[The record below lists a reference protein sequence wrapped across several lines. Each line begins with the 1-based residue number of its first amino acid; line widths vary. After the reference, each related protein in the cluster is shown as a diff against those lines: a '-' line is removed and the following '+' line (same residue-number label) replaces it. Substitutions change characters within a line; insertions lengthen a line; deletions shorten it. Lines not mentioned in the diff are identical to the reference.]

1 MSCAI
6 IQVKRGES
14 MFDAD
19 YRVLNNEQ
27 KQVVDILDQNLLV
40 LAPAGTGKTKVIAL
54 RTAYLVQHQQKPEKI
69 LCLTFT
75 NKAAKEMKERIQLY
89 IPEQSKKMM
98 IKTFHSF
105 CYYLINHEKES
116 SHFSFPCTLIDE
128 TDSLAIVEKIMRINK
143 LTDETIYYQQIISFF
158 ENIKRHSLTFSL
170 EERYQYKIIVEDYFK
185 SQEQLGQLGRR
196 KEDSFLK
203 RFGLKL
209 LNTYR
214 RYLLEN
220 NCIDFM
226 DLIVEAKYLL
236 EQPEIL
242 TKWRNQYDVI
252 QVDEMQDTSS
262 REYDILKLL
271 AGKQLSLFGDFN
283 QTIYE
288 WRGSNPHQMTAEFR
302 QDFSPLEIH
311 LKINYRSTK
320 NLLEAAN
327 GYISSS
333 QLYPM
338 QCMTMASSEGEKITL
353 LEAGTKEEEIS
364 LLKATIKKSKENTSS
379 IAILTRTNE
388 YAKKIAHAFS
398 KSGIECT
405 VIEDTKFFRKKEVK
419 ELLAFYDYSIN
430 DRNGHALLKLGE
442 HPYLNMPSWLLGEL
456 RSCKS
461 CYMYLHDWFRSDSN
475 DPYAI
480 LFEAY
485 AHEDIV
491 VLDVESTG
499 LSTTKDDIIQIA
511 AIRYG
516 KKGVVEQLDLLLRP
530 TKSVGDSYYVHGFSD
545 EILQKEGIEPKEAL
559 MQFAHFIQGAVLV
572 GHNVN
577 YDLQIIK
584 SMMNRHNLAP
594 IEGYHVY
601 DTLDLAYKVYPKL
614 SNHKLETLSKLIVTE
629 TAPTHNAMQDILATS
644 EVLSHLLKCIEE
656 KKQERLEKI
665 EAYGSYLNEYREKL
679 AAIKSYLLT
688 HNLTE
693 GLSYLMNECSFKD
706 YYNASQIEIIRNLY
720 RIINELED
728 KTLSYE
734 DNIINLLAFSALHYS
749 EVEQSDLFKGRIPI
763 ITIHQAKGLE
773 FDEVYIAG
781 CNDKVFPSYRS
792 LKEHQLGEE
801 MRLFYVALTRAKK
814 KLFISYHQEA
824 KKSIFIDQISER
836 YKTVKKYG
844 GISKDTL

>member
-1 MSCAI
+1 M
-6 IQVKRGES
+6 KRGEE
-14 MFDAD
+14 MFERD
-19 YRVLNNEQ
+19 YNDLNREQ
-27 KQVVDILDQNLLV
+27 KEAVDTLNQNLLV

-54 RTAYLVQHQQKPEKI
+54 RTVSLVKQQSPESI

-75 NKAAKEMKERIQLY
+75 NKAAKEMKERIKLY
-89 IPEQSKKMM
+89 IPEVVEQIT

-128 TDSLAIVEKIMRINK
+128 ADSVSIVEKIIATNK
-143 LTDETIYYQQIISFF
+143 LNDDGISYQQVVSFF
-158 ENIKRHSLTFSL
+158 ENIKRHSLAFPTD
-170 EERYQYKIIVEDYFK
+170 ERYHYKTIIEDYFK
-185 SQEQLGQLGRR
+185 SQEQMGRLR
-196 KEDSFLK
+196 REEVFLR

-242 TKWRNQYDVI
+242 VKWRSKYEVI

-288 WRGSNPHQMTAEFR
+288 WRGSNPHQMTAEYR
-302 QDFSPLEIH
+302 QDFQPLEIQ
-311 LKINYRSTK
+311 LTINYRSTR

-327 GYISSS
+327 GYIASSR
-333 QLYPM
+333 LYPM
-338 QCMTMASSEGEKITL
+338 QCIPKATYEGEKISL
-353 LEAGTKEEEIS
+353 IEAATKEQEI
-364 LLKATIKKSKENTSS
+364 LYLEQAVRESKERTES
-379 IAILTRTNE
+379 IAILTRSNE
-388 YAKKIAHAFS
+388 YAKKIAHHFNKHGLEA
-398 KSGIECT
+398 T

-419 ELLAFYDYSIN
+419 DLLAFFEYSIN
-430 DRNGHALLKLGE
+430 DRNGHALLKLGG
-442 HPYLNMPSWLLGEL
+442 HPYLNMPDWLLREL
-456 RSCKS
+456 RNCKS
-461 CYMYLHDWFRSDSN
+461 CYMYLHDWFKSDSN
-475 DPYAI
+475 DPYAA
-480 LFEAY
+480 LSQAY
-485 AHEDIV
+485 AHEKIV

-516 KKGVVEQLDLLLRP
+516 KRGVVDELNLLLKP
-530 TKSVGDSYYVHGFSD
+530 TQSVGDSYYVHGFSD
-545 EILQKEGIEPKEAL
+545 EQLEREGMAPEEAL
-559 MQFAHFIQGAVLV
+559 GQLATFVQDAVIV

-584 SMMNRHNLAP
+584 SMMSRYALPP
-594 IEGYHVY
+594 IEDENVY

-614 SNHKLETLSKLIVTE
+614 SNHKLGTLSQLIRTE
-629 TAPTHNAMQDILATS
+629 TTPTHNAMQDILATS
-644 EVLSHLLKCIEE
+644 EVLVHLLERIEE
-656 KKQERLEKI
+656 KKQERLEKM
-665 EAYGSYLNEYREKL
+665 EAYGCYLNEYREKL
-679 AAIKSYLLT
+679 STIKAYLLE
-688 HNLTE
+688 HCLSE
-693 GLSYLMNECSFKD
+693 GITFLMNTCDFKND
-706 YYNASQIEIIRNLY
+706 YSVSQIESIRNLY
-720 RIINELED
+720 RIASLLED
-728 KTLSYE
+728 GHLSYQ
-734 DNIINLLAFSALHYS
+734 DNIINLLAFSAMHYS
-749 EVEQSDLFKGRIPI
+749 EIEQSDLFKGRIPI
-763 ITIHQAKGLE
+763 ITVHQAKGLE

-781 CNDKVFPSYRS
+781 CNDRTFPSYRS
-792 LKEHQLGEE
+792 IKEHQLGEE

-814 KLFISYHQEA
+814 RLFISYHQEA

-836 YKTVKKYG
+836 YKMVKQCSCT
-844 GISKDTL
+844 SKSEL

>member
-1 MSCAI
+1 
-6 IQVKRGES
+6 

-19 YRVLNNEQ
+19 YRALNNEQ
-27 KQVVDILDQNLLV
+27 KQVVDTLDQNLLV

-54 RTAYLVQHQQKPEKI
+54 RTAYLVQHQQEPEKI

-89 IPEQSKKMM
+89 IPEQIKKMT

-105 CYYLINHEKES
+105 CYHLINHEKEN

-128 TDSLAIVEKIMRINK
+128 ADSLAIIEKIIQTNK
-143 LTDETIYYQQIISFF
+143 LNDDSVYYQQIISFF
-158 ENIKRHSLTFSL
+158 ENIKRHSLTFPL
-170 EERYQYKIIVEDYFK
+170 EERYHYKMIVEDYFK
-185 SQEQLGQLGRR
+185 SQDQLGQLGRR
-196 KEDSFLK
+196 REDSFLR

-242 TKWRNQYDVI
+242 AKWRKQYDVI

-271 AGKQLSLFGDFN
+271 AGRQLSLFGDFN

-288 WRGSNPHQMTAEFR
+288 WRGSNPHQMTAEYR
-302 QDFSPLEIH
+302 RDFSPLEIH

-333 QLYPM
+333 RLYPM
-338 QCMTMASSEGEKITL
+338 QCIAKASNEGEKITI

-364 LLKATIKKSKENTSS
+364 LLEIAIKESMENTNS
-379 IAILTRTNE
+379 IAVLTRTNE
-388 YAKKIAHAFS
+388 YAKKIAYSFN
-398 KSGIECT
+398 KRGIECT

-430 DRNGHALLKLGE
+430 DRNGHALLKLGQ
-442 HPYLNMPSWLLGEL
+442 HPYLNMPNWLLGEL
-456 RSCKS
+456 RNSKS
-461 CYMYLHDWFRSDSN
+461 CYMYLHDWFKSDSK

-485 AHEDIV
+485 THNNIV

-499 LSTTKDDIIQIA
+499 LSTIKDDVIQIA

-516 KKGVVEQLDLLLRP
+516 KEGVVDQLDILLKP
-530 TKSVGDSYYVHGFSD
+530 TKSVGESYYVHGFSD
-545 EILQKEGIEPKEAL
+545 DLLQKEGMEPKEAL
-559 MQFAHFIQGAVLV
+559 KQFVHFIQGAVLV

-584 SMMNRHNLAP
+584 SMMSRYKLEP
-594 IEGYHVY
+594 IGEYQVY

-629 TAPTHNAMQDILATS
+629 TIPTHNAMQDILATS
-644 EVLSHLLKCIEE
+644 EVLSHLLKHIEE

-665 EAYGSYLNEYREKL
+665 EAYGCYVNEYREKL
-679 AAIKSYLLT
+679 ATIKSYLLT
-688 HNLTE
+688 HNLTD
-693 GLSYLMNECSFKD
+693 GLTFLMNECDFKG
-706 YYNASQIEIIRNLY
+706 YYHSSQIETIRNLY

-728 KTLSYE
+728 QTLSYE

-749 EVEQSDLFKGRIPI
+749 EIEQSDLFKGRIPI
-763 ITIHQAKGLE
+763 ITVHQAKGLE

-781 CNDKVFPSYRS
+781 CNDKTFPSYRS

-814 KLFISYHQEA
+814 KLYISYHQEA
-824 KKSIFIDQISER
+824 PKSIFIDQISED
-836 YKTVKKYG
+836 YKTLKRYG
-844 GISKDTL
+844 GISKNTI

>member
-1 MSCAI
+1 ML
-6 IQVKRGES
+6 
-14 MFDAD
+14 DAD
-19 YRVLNNEQ
+19 YRALNNEQ
-27 KQVVDILDQNLLV
+27 KQVVDTRNQNLLV

-54 RTAYLVQHQQKPEKI
+54 RTAYLVQHQQEPERI

-75 NKAAKEMKERIQLY
+75 NKAAKEMRERIELY
-89 IPEQSKKMM
+89 MPEEAKKMT

-105 CYYLINHEKES
+105 CYHLISHEKGS

-128 TDSLAIVEKIMRINK
+128 TDSLAIVEKIIKINK
-143 LTDETIYYQQIISFF
+143 LNDENIYYQQIISFF
-158 ENIKRHSLTFSL
+158 ENVKRHSLTFPL
-170 EERYQYKIIVEDYFK
+170 EERYHYKLIVEDYFK
-185 SQEQLGQLGRR
+185 SQEQLGQLGKKR
-196 KEDSFLK
+196 EHLFLK

-242 TKWRNQYDVI
+242 AKWRNYYDVI

-302 QDFSPLEIH
+302 KDFSPIEIY
-311 LKINYRSTK
+311 LTVNYRSTK

-327 GYISSS
+327 GYIASSR
-333 QLYPM
+333 LYPM
-338 QCMTMASSEGEKITL
+338 QCVCMASSEGEKITL
-353 LEAGTKEEEIS
+353 LEAATKEQEIS
-364 LLKATIKKSKENTSS
+364 LLKEAVIETKENTSS
-379 IAILTRTNE
+379 IAVLTRTNE
-388 YAKKIAHAFS
+388 YAKKIAYAFN

-405 VIEDTKFFRKKEVK
+405 VIEDTKFFRKKEIK

-442 HPYLNMPSWLLGEL
+442 HPYLNIPSWLLGEL
-456 RSCKS
+456 RGCKS
-461 CYMYLHDWFRSDSN
+461 CYMYLHDWFRSDSK
-475 DPYAI
+475 DPYTI

-485 AHEDIV
+485 THENIV

-516 KKGVVEQLDLLLRP
+516 KKGVVEELDLLLKP

-545 EILQKEGIEPKEAL
+545 ELLQEKGIDPKEAL
-559 MQFAHFIQGAVLV
+559 IQFTHFIQGAVLV

-584 SMMNRHNLAP
+584 SMMNRYGLSP
-594 IEGYHVY
+594 IKGHHVY

-614 SNHKLETLSKLIVTE
+614 SNHKLETLAKLIVTE
-629 TAPTHNAMQDILATS
+629 AIPNHNAMQDILATS
-644 EVLSHLLKCIEE
+644 EVLTHLLKCIEE

-665 EAYGSYLNEYREKL
+665 EAYDSYVNEYREKI
-679 AAIKSYLLT
+679 AVIREYLLT
-688 HNLTE
+688 HHLTE
-693 GLSYLMNECSFKD
+693 GLTYLMNECGFKA
-706 YYNASQIEIIRNLY
+706 YYSPAQIENIRNLY
-720 RIINELED
+720 RIINELD
-728 KTLSYE
+728 DQAASYE
-734 DNIINLLAFSALHYS
+734 DNIINLLGFSALHYS
-749 EVEQSDLFKGRIPI
+749 EIEQSDLFKGRIPI
-763 ITIHQAKGLE
+763 ITVHQAKGLE

-792 LKEHQLGEE
+792 LKDHQLGEE

-814 KLFISYHQEA
+814 KLYISYHQEA

-836 YKTVKKYG
+836 YKIMKKYG
-844 GISKDTL
+844 VIAKDKL